1 MKYLTFVVL
10 GIICHILYFFTR
22 IFPKGRRGD
31 IFGGGDSNVSDIE
44 MPEWY
49 TDPLYT
55 SSQDYLNT
63 YGTNILEGKLPSFYS
78 SLGQTGSD
86 AFKAK
91 LAQTNRDT
99 AIAVNENL
107 VRRGISR
114 SGVGLSTTAKQVANN
129 STNYN
134 WADYLQAQTEKASLL
149 NTGLNT
155 LSGVRS
161 SALTNQSSKN
171 QFNLGVTGLE
181 LNQASAEDQTEA
193 NEGSMWSQLIGSG
206 ISAAALIAS
215 AGMLAPATATTGVGL
230 GTANVS
236 GLGAIGTLSSIDYKK
251 DVENITNSLN
261 VVNKMRGV
269 RFNWK
274 ENDIQDGGVIAEE
287 LEKVLPEAVMEISGV
302 KYVKP
307 MMIIGYLIEA
317 VKDLSEQLERKK

>member
-1 MKYLTFVVL
+1 VL
-10 GIICHILYFFTR
+10 GCS
-22 IFPKGRRGD
+22 PGD
-31 IFGGGDSNVSDIE
+31 FGGGSSNVSDIK

-86 AFKAK
+86 AFKSK
-91 LAQTNRDT
+91 LTQTNRDT
-99 AIAVNENL
+99 ATAVNENL

-161 SALTNQSSKN
+161 SALTNQGSKN

-181 LNQASAEDQTEA
+181 LQQAGAEDQASA
-193 NEGSMWSQLIGSG
+193 NEGSMWSSL
-206 ISAAALIAS
+206 LS
-215 AGMLAPATATTGVGL
+215 AGIGALGTVGGMMIAGPAGAAVGSGL
-230 GTANVS
+230 GTASTSSLGTVNVS
-236 GLGAIGTLSSIDYKK
+236 PSDYY
-251 DVENITNSLN
+251 LN
-261 VVNKMRGV
+261 
-269 RFNWK
+269 
-274 ENDIQDGGVIAEE
+274 
-287 LEKVLPEAVMEISGV
+287 
-302 KYVKP
+302 P
-307 MMIIGYLIEA
+307 MA
-317 VKDLSEQLERKK
+317 S